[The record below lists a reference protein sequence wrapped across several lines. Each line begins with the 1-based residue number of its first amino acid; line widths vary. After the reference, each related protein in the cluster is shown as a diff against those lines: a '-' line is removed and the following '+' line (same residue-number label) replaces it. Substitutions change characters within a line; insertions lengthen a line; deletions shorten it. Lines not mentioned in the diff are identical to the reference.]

1 MKNFLLI
8 FLTALVCSN
17 LIYAGG
23 PEDSLALSKE
33 ELKFIDSVNS
43 AMKWQTGQIMVGE
56 GTVKLNIPQ
65 GFKFLNAE
73 QSKYILHDIWGNPPQ
88 EGVWG
93 MIFPEEGN
101 VWTQNSYTFVVTF
114 DETGFIKDKDADDIN
129 YGDMLKDMQASEKEI
144 NLERQKQGYETIHIL
159 RWAQAPFYDKNK
171 KVLHWAK
178 EIQFGSEAEHT
189 LNYDVR
195 VLGRK
200 GVLSLNAIS
209 SIENLEMVKANI
221 NKVLSIPEFTEGNR
235 YSDFNSNTDKV
246 AEYGL
251 GALVAGGVLA
261 KTGVLATIGKFLAA
275 AWKFIAIGFVALFAA
290 IKKFFVRK
298 KEETEFVATEDVSEP

>member
-1 MKNFLLI
+1 MKKFLLI

-159 RWAQAPFYDKNK
+159 RWAQAPFY
-171 KVLHWAK
+171 
-178 EIQFGSEAEHT
+178 
-189 LNYDVR
+189 
-195 VLGRK
+195 
-200 GVLSLNAIS
+200 
-209 SIENLEMVKANI
+209 
-221 NKVLSIPEFTEGNR
+221 
-235 YSDFNSNTDKV
+235 
-246 AEYGL
+246 
-251 GALVAGGVLA
+251 
-261 KTGVLATIGKFLAA
+261 
-275 AWKFIAIGFVALFAA
+275 
-290 IKKFFVRK
+290 
-298 KEETEFVATEDVSEP
+298 